1 MKFNGTFKP
10 IVKDVEGVEISAWII
25 GNFAIHHAI
34 GVEYRVNFEV
44 IDGDARNGTREVK
57 SQTYAFEIPAQLN
70 VSHIHSG
77 MLVYRPKF
85 KTGLPKKGTWLKELK
100 AFARAI
106 ELLADWDTKDL
117 DLSTEVQ
124 KAVLILRSN
133 LPQGAIKG

>member
-1 MKFNGTFKP
+1 MRTNGNLKT
-10 IVKDVEGVEISAWII
+10 IVEGVGEVEVPAWII
-25 GNFAIHHAI
+25 GSFAIHHAI
-34 GVEYRVNFEV
+34 GVGCSVNFEN
-44 IDGDARNGTREVK
+44 IDCDARNGTRKIETKYWYEVT
-57 SQTYAFEIPAQLN
+57 SVLN
-70 VSHIHSG
+70 VSHIHTG
-77 MLVYRPKF
+77 LLIYCPKF